1 MTQLWRGGRQGRF
14 HCKSTIEN
22 VVFSV
27 SDTGGSEINNL
38 SSPSRSSTNDRLL
51 TSPGALPLSHRRLV
65 GAKATKLQSWAKMSR
80 KMHLVCLILEYF
92 PLKPDSLKILPA
104 PTPPPKKKQCWRLAG
119 TFLLPTK
126 QHWPGRGLEG
136 SSWCQVRRM
145 ECRYVSMQLMMKMW
159 NFKPGEYMNKESEQ
173 LL

>member
-1 MTQLWRGGRQGRF
+1 MNVWTVRPKMTQLWRGGRQGRF

-104 PTPPPKKKQCWRLAG
+104 PTPPPQKNSVDVWPERFCSRLNNID
-119 TFLLPTK
+119 
-126 QHWPGRGLEG
+126 QEG
-136 SSWCQVRRM
+136 
-145 ECRYVSMQLMMKMW
+145 
-159 NFKPGEYMNKESEQ
+159 G
-173 LL
+173 